1 MFAVVVWLAILLLFL
16 LNLFAFDHKALLVDD
31 GDKNTPTSTRMT
43 TTNNY
48 IATTI
53 MMTDDTNNRNNRNNH
68 GKEDMMT
75 TTIKSKTT
83 TRATTRA
90 TTMMSFPQKFLLLL
104 VVLSAVFLVSIPLA
118 TTMTTT
124 TTNAVN
130 PIFVTGFNLLSSS
143 RPKHRLLYTVTSL
156 SNGNNRDAANEF
168 ATTTSTALKSFS
180 FIDALISKDEDD
192 EVEQQNTNKS
202 NNERSMTREAVDTT
216 TAFPVPDQAY
226 SASTPFPQQQMMA
239 PLPQDQKKQNQQR
252 WVERF
257 YEKRGPPPPAPMARP
272 PLVRP
277 QTLEEKE
284 RLPPQPQVRTQQQPQ
299 ARAQSSGMLVRQQ
312 PQQEPDLRTENLAEV
327 KNVWDSS
334 APVTVQGGQSL
345 RTWALKSSKQHPMSA
360 VQVLLRTEGRP
371 LNANVDLWH
380 GPDNT
385 PFKLSI
391 YVEDGNERP
400 FSAIIPTPHSSLGN
414 TVAVRNTAETMEFPI
429 QACVQ
434 ADFSGDS
441 GIHAQGQTTHI
452 PEMQQYSHNPNNSNS
467 NSNYNNMN
475 NPFMTLS
482 TLPRELWERTTNPK
496 TLQGNGAV
504 YVQTYGPEVDQVEI
518 LLTTEMRPLHARIE
532 VLQGPNNIKQIM
544 EVVSEDGQ
552 SRPFYCVVETPG
564 SGNVIRIVNTADLEF
579 PMDVRMGPF
588 YGDLEVDGYD
598 DDGYFYD
605 ENDENDDDD
614 DVLPDDNFQRFSL
627 PPSSS
632 SSSSQGGQQTQ
643 QRYGDSAGY
652 YPASND
658 LADWSS
664 SSSSRPPPPSSPFL
678 SP

>member
-1 MFAVVVWLAILLLFL
+1 M
-16 LNLFAFDHKALLVDD
+16 
-31 GDKNTPTSTRMT
+31 
-43 TTNNY
+43 
-48 IATTI
+48 ATTI
-53 MMTDDTNNRNNRNNH
+53 ERKTI
-68 GKEDMMT
+68 T
-75 TTIKSKTT
+75 TTTT
-83 TRATTRA
+83 TT
-90 TTMMSFPQKFLLLL
+90 TTMMSFPQKFLVLLAVLSMVL
-104 VVLSAVFLVSIPLA
+104 VVPKPLA

-124 TTNAVN
+124 KAAKS
-130 PIFVTGFNLLSSS
+130 IFVTGFNLLSSS
-143 RPKHRLLYTVTSL
+143 SRPKYRLLHNVNSL
-156 SNGNNRDAANEF
+156 ANGNNRDAATNF
-168 ATTTSTALKSFS
+168 VVTTNTALKSFS

-192 EVEQQNTNKS
+192 EAGQQNNNNS
-202 NNERSMTREAVDTT
+202 NNERSMRGEAVDTS

-239 PLPQDQKKQNQQR
+239 PLPQEQKKQNQQR

-277 QTLEEKE
+277 QTLEEKQ
-284 RLPPQPQVRTQQQPQ
+284 RQPPQPQQVRTQQQQ
-299 ARAQSSGMLVRQQ
+299 QHQVRAQSSGMMVRQQ

-327 KNVWDSS
+327 QNIWDSS

-434 ADFSGDS
+434 GDFSGDS

-452 PEMQQYSHNPNNSNS
+452 PEMQQYSHNPNNN
-467 NSNYNNMN
+467 NNMN

-598 DDGYFYD
+598 DGYFYEDD
-605 ENDENDDDD
+605 ED
-614 DVLPDDNFQRFSL
+614 DDNFQRFSL

-632 SSSSQGGQQTQ
+632 SSSSSSPERGQQTQ
-643 QRYGDSAGY
+643 QRYGDS
-652 YPASND
+652 S
-658 LADWSS
+658 DWSS
-664 SSSSRPPPPSSPFL
+664 PSPPPSSPFL
-678 SP
+678 TP